1 MVCDLANLTVILTP
15 IIHQNSTSIISKAM
29 IIQIKIAQQQC
40 FKYKLQY
47 TPNQLLFPQYYV
59 AKWLKKNKHQ
69 TKQT

>member
-1 MVCDLANLTVILTP
+1 
-15 IIHQNSTSIISKAM
+15 M